1 MYEFTL
7 LKSMFFELDK
17 YKIESVTQTQEGQRT
32 FHRLEVSYDS
42 VPEVTSITAEERIL
56 PYVDRYYLFINDE
69 RVETDIRD
77 PKVKQVIY
85 EFYKQYHPEYLKE
98 DLPDDMTDVDILEC
112 FDVFK
117 MPDYRPEHAFPGLVT
132 LEDLKNGNVHDEDKP
147 KFAFPGLELYSK
159 GDASDEDKPMVASF
173 KGYTSFDGDREQAK
187 DKIEQ
192 LKSQFAS
199 QIDALNVDEILKN
212 CSENQ
217 EEQKMYREVSKLIL
231 YRDLG

>member
-17 YKIESVTQTQEGQRT
+17 YEIEGVTQTQEGQRT
-32 FHRLEVSYDS
+32 FRRLEVSYDS

-77 PKVKQVIY
+77 PKIKQVIY
-85 EFYKQYHPEYLKE
+85 EFYKQYHPEYLKA
-98 DLPDDMTDVDILEC
+98 DLPDDMTDVNILDC
-112 FDVFK
+112 FEVFN
-117 MPDYRPEHAFPGLVT
+117 MPDYRPKHAFPGVVT
-132 LEDLKNGNVHDEDKP
+132 IEDIRNGKVRDEDRP

-159 GDASDEDKPMVASF
+159 KDESEEEKPMVASF
-173 KGYTSFDGDREQAK
+173 KGYTAFDGDQEQAK
-187 DKIEQ
+187 NKIEQ

-199 QIDALNVDEILKN
+199 QIEALNVDEILKKR
-212 CSENQ
+212 SENQ
-217 EEQKMYREVSKLIL
+217 EE
-231 YRDLG
+231 

>member
-69 RVETDIRD
+69 RIETDIRD

-85 EFYKQYHPEYLKE
+85 EFYKQYHP
-98 DLPDDMTDVDILEC
+98 
-112 FDVFK
+112 
-117 MPDYRPEHAFPGLVT
+117 
-132 LEDLKNGNVHDEDKP
+132 
-147 KFAFPGLELYSK
+147 
-159 GDASDEDKPMVASF
+159 
-173 KGYTSFDGDREQAK
+173 
-187 DKIEQ
+187 
-192 LKSQFAS
+192 
-199 QIDALNVDEILKN
+199 
-212 CSENQ
+212 
-217 EEQKMYREVSKLIL
+217 
-231 YRDLG
+231 

>member
-17 YKIESVTQTQEGQRT
+17 YKIEGVTQTQEGQRT

-117 MPDYRPEHAFPGLVT
+117 MPDYRPEHAFPGL
-132 LEDLKNGNVHDEDKP
+132 
-147 KFAFPGLELYSK
+147 ELYSK

-173 KGYTSFDGDREQAK
+173 KGYTSFDGNREQAK

-212 CSENQ
+212 CSENK
-217 EEQKMYREVSKLIL
+217 EE
-231 YRDLG
+231 